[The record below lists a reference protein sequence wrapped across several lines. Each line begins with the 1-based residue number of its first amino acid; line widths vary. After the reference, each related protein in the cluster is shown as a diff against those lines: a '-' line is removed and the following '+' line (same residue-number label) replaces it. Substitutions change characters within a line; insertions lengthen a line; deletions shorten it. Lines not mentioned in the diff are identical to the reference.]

1 MTTRSEVLH
10 HGVHFVRNPANL
22 ITVARIAASPILFA
36 AILAN
41 DDRNGTSWVAFAL
54 GWVFQLPITQRI
66 SITYEVG
73 VQNISL
79 ASLVMLTVLQNQ
91 NYFIV
96 AVVYAAIMK
105 LTAMGFMYFA
115 RQWLARE
122 ERTAAERASAAT
134 A

>member
-1 MTTRSEVLH
+1 
-10 HGVHFVRNPANL
+10 
-22 ITVARIAASPILFA
+22 
-36 AILAN
+36 
-41 DDRNGTSWVAFAL
+41 
-54 GWVFQLPITQRI
+54 
-66 SITYEVG
+66 
-73 VQNISL
+73 
-79 ASLVMLTVLQNQ
+79 VLQNE

-122 ERTAAERASAAT
+122 ERSAAERASAAT